1 MSDSKTNERATFS
14 NRRAFMVAAIGS
26 AVGLGNIWRF
36 PYIAFENGGGAFL
49 LPYLVALLTAGIP
62 LLLLDYAIGHR
73 YRGSAPLAFRRL
85 GRWFE
90 PVGWWNVM
98 TNVIICIYYAVII
111 GWSASYAYYSLNAAW
126 GADPQAFFFKDFL
139 NMAGP
144 EALGLDFVGKVVGP
158 LIGVWLFTCIIM
170 ALGVQKGVAGASS
183 FFMPLLLI
191 MFIIMV
197 GISLTLPG
205 AAKGLDALFT
215 PDWSKL
221 SDPKV
226 WVAAYGQ
233 IFFSL
238 SICFGIMLTYASYLK
253 KESDLTGAG
262 LVVGFANSSFE
273 VLAGIGVFSALG
285 FIAVANGQDV
295 SEVAKGG
302 IGLAFFAFPTI
313 INQAPLGQL
322 LGVLFFGSL
331 VFAGLTSFI
340 SVLEVIIAAV
350 QDKLRL
356 RRAHA
361 TFLVGLPMM
370 VASTLLFGTA
380 AGLPMLDTMD
390 NFVNMFGI
398 VAVAFFS
405 LLSIIVTG
413 RLKELGEHL
422 NETSSFKV
430 GTIWKACIVVTT
442 GVLAFMLYKEATK
455 VLANG
460 YEGYPEWFV
469 NTFGWGMAIGLVI
482 ISFLLSRLPC
492 KHLTQKQGENHD
504 N

>member
-197 GISLTLPG
+197 GISLTLPD

-221 SDPKV
+221 SDPRV

-413 RLKELGEHL
+413 RLKGLGEHL

-430 GTIWKACIVVTT
+430 GAIWKACIVVTT

-455 VLANG
+455 VLTNG

-482 ISFLLSRLPC
+482 ISFLLSRLPW
-492 KHLTQKQGENHD
+492 KNLTQTQGEK
-504 N
+504 